1 LKLPEGFLNPDD
13 YVEHLVRGGVEFG
26 FMSATSD
33 REVAVKYAGE
43 CKPSMLF
50 EIEQGMADRAAALK
64 WLSQYPH
71 ENELCF
77 PPLCGLE
84 VKVEEDEARTPM
96 TRWDW
101 LKEEKTCFIV
111 RLRACVREVCEREGS
126 SEGSMLVSLAESKWQ
141 LANSIVVRLRRPA
154 QNSAMAS
161 CGLVYLHHDATKKIW
176 RDSLSVEELRM
187 MAAAELGVNPSIS
200 AHPFLTISGSSK
212 PLRAS
217 DSLQEAG
224 IPVPP
229 VVLELWSSQDFPD
242 NQCLMVHAGKLGLT
256 KLFAADFD
264 FSAKSWNSPMSVS
277 SLQVTALAQLDLATD
292 TVAFLVFEGH
302 VLDASKSVNDY
313 GILPGAHLLLITD
326 ESWQLMT
333 PEPGTAHIQY
343 QGHGKCMLNLSW
355 PKTLAAYDGVKVTP
369 TFWEVDSTDVQHRR
383 HESKVPRPGMVG
395 RFQENW
401 ALVPARKCADS
412 ATFRVRAGVVLDGH
426 MLVTAWS
433 AASSSVINFMQLLK
447 FCAEEKAK
455 EMAAAV
461 KQKLSMRTFDG
472 ELESYVSVLRSHKS
486 YVPALCGT
494 PWCDWSAPGSCQV
507 CNTDVDCAEKGL
519 HCEAGGHRICWAC
532 MVAKIEWHRMDPL
545 ELLTTS
551 DDPGLLNRICHEC
564 GSEAATTD
572 GYVWIDQEPAS
583 L

>member
-1 LKLPEGFLNPDD
+1 
-13 YVEHLVRGGVEFG
+13 
-26 FMSATSD
+26 MSATSD

-111 RLRACVREVCEREGS
+111 RLRACVREVRE
-126 SEGSMLVSLAESKWQ
+126 
-141 LANSIVVRLRRPA
+141 P
-154 QNSAMAS
+154 
-161 CGLVYLHHDATKKIW
+161 
-176 RDSLSVEELRM
+176 
-187 MAAAELGVNPSIS
+187 
-200 AHPFLTISGSSK
+200 
-212 PLRAS
+212 
-217 DSLQEAG
+217 
-224 IPVPP
+224 
-229 VVLELWSSQDFPD
+229 
-242 NQCLMVHAGKLGLT
+242 
-256 KLFAADFD
+256 
-264 FSAKSWNSPMSVS
+264 
-277 SLQVTALAQLDLATD
+277 
-292 TVAFLVFEGH
+292 
-302 VLDASKSVNDY
+302 
-313 GILPGAHLLLITD
+313 
-326 ESWQLMT
+326 
-333 PEPGTAHIQY
+333 
-343 QGHGKCMLNLSW
+343 
-355 PKTLAAYDGVKVTP
+355 
-369 TFWEVDSTDVQHRR
+369 
-383 HESKVPRPGMVG
+383 
-395 RFQENW
+395 
-401 ALVPARKCADS
+401 
-412 ATFRVRAGVVLDGH
+412 
-426 MLVTAWS
+426 WS

-572 GYVWIDQEPAS
+572 GYVWIDQEPAP